1 MLMRRQFVLTLIL
14 MPITFGIWYAAG
26 TLFAA
31 PAVWLCD
38 LFLSLAYP
46 GVVEAAALQG
56 ADMIVSSEFGEL
68 NGQITTAANAGN
80 RIALE
85 INARLVSYSIA
96 FYAALLMASNL
107 EEGMF
112 KFCVGLFGLW
122 VIMAFGLASI
132 VGKELLLIIGAP
144 FLAAPGIP
152 PADVIALT
160 YQFNVLLMP
169 TLAPV
174 CLWFWQLRGSP
185 LWEALAAD
193 IKRASSAGASLPR

>member
-38 LFLSLAYP
+38 FFLSLAYP
-46 GVVEAAALQG
+46 SVVEAAALQG

-107 EEGMF
+107 EEGVF
-112 KFCVGLFGLW
+112 KFCVGLFWLW

-132 VGKELLLIIGAP
+132 VGKELLLIVGAP
-144 FLAAPGIP
+144 FLAAPGVP
-152 PADVIALT
+152 PADVLALT

>member
-31 PAVWLCD
+31 PAVWLTNFV
-38 LFLSLAYP
+38 LTIAYP
-46 GVVEAAALQG
+46 SIVEVAGLQGVEMMVRTQFGEDGGVIMAAAK
-56 ADMIVSSEFGEL
+56 
-68 NGQITTAANAGN
+68 AGN
-80 RIALE
+80 QIALE
-85 INARLVSYSIA
+85 INTRLVSYSIA

-107 EEGMF
+107 KDAMY
-112 KFCVGLFGLW
+112 KFCIGLFWLSL
-122 VIMAFGLASI
+122 IMAFGLASI
-132 VGKELLLIIGAP
+132 LGKDLLLMIGAP
-144 FLAAPGIP
+144 FLDAPGVP
-152 PADVIALT
+152 PADLIALT

-193 IKRASSAGASLPR
+193 IRRASVRV

>member
-1 MLMRRQFVLTLIL
+1 MLMRRQFVLTVTL

-38 LFLSLAYP
+38 FLLSSAYP
-46 GVVEAAALQG
+46 NIVEAVGLQG
-56 ADMIVSSEFGEL
+56 VEALVRTQFGED
-68 NGQITTAANAGN
+68 GGVIMAAADAGN
-80 RIALE
+80 QIALE
-85 INARLVSYSIA
+85 INTRLVSYSIA

-107 EEGMF
+107 KDAIY
-112 KFCVGLFGLW
+112 KFCIGLFWLW
-122 VIMAFGLASI
+122 LIMAFGLASI
-132 VGKELLLIIGAP
+132 LGKDLLLMVGAP
-144 FLAAPGIP
+144 FLNAPGVP
-152 PADVIALT
+152 PADLIALT

-185 LWEALAAD
+185 LWEALAND
-193 IKRASSAGASLPR
+193 IKRASARS

>member
-14 MPITFGIWYAAG
+14 MPITFGVWYAAG

-38 LFLSLAYP
+38 FLLSSAYP
-46 GVVEAAALQG
+46 NIVEAVGLRGVEVLVRTQ
-56 ADMIVSSEFGEL
+56 FGEH
-68 NGQITTAANAGN
+68 GGVIMAAADAGN

-85 INARLVSYSIA
+85 INTRLVSYSIA

-107 EEGMF
+107 KDATY
-112 KFCVGLFGLW
+112 KFCIGLFWLW
-122 VIMAFGLASI
+122 LIMAFGLASI
-132 VGKELLLIIGAP
+132 LGKDLLLMVGAT
-144 FLAAPGIP
+144 FLNVPGVP
-152 PADVIALT
+152 PADLIALT

-169 TLAPV
+169 TLAPI

-185 LWEALAAD
+185 LWEALAND
-193 IKRASSAGASLPR
+193 IKRASARA

>member
-26 TLFAA
+26 PLFSA

-38 LFLSLAYP
+38 MLMGMAYP
-46 GVVEAAALQG
+46 GVLDSAGLRGIDMVALIQFGVVEG
-56 ADMIVSSEFGEL
+56 NIV
-68 NGQITTAANAGN
+68 TAQAAGN
-80 RIALE
+80 QIELE
-85 INARLVSYSIA
+85 VNTRLVSYSIA

-107 EEGMF
+107 KDALF
-112 KFCVGLFGLW
+112 KFCIGLFLLW
-122 VIMAFGLASI
+122 LLMAFGLASI
-132 VGKELLLIIGAP
+132 MGKDLLVMVGAP
-144 FLAAPGIP
+144 FLESAGVP
-152 PADVIALT
+152 PADLIALT

-185 LWEALAAD
+185 LWEALAED
-193 IKRASSAGASLPR
+193 IRRASAQA

>member
-38 LFLSLAYP
+38 FLLSSVYP
-46 GVVEAAALQG
+46 NIVEAAGLQE
-56 ADMIVSSEFGEL
+56 AAMMVRTQFGED
-68 NGQITTAANAGN
+68 GGVIMAAADAGN
-80 RIALE
+80 QIALE
-85 INARLVSYSIA
+85 INTRLVSYSIA

-107 EEGMF
+107 KDAMY
-112 KFCVGLFGLW
+112 KFCIGLFWLW

-132 VGKELLLIIGAP
+132 AGKDLLLMVGAP
-144 FLAAPGIP
+144 FLNAARVP
-152 PADVIALT
+152 PADLIALT

-185 LWEALAAD
+185 LWDALASD
-193 IKRASSAGASLPR
+193 IKRASARA

>member
-31 PAVWLCD
+31 PGVWLCD
-38 LFLSLAYP
+38 FLLSAAYP
-46 GVVEAAALQG
+46 DIVETARLQG
-56 ADMIVSSEFGEL
+56 ADMRVLTQFGED
-68 NGQITTAANAGN
+68 GGVIMPAADAGN
-80 RIALE
+80 QIALE
-85 INARLVSYSIA
+85 MNTRLVSYSIA

-107 EEGMF
+107 KDATY
-112 KFCVGLFGLW
+112 KFCIGLFWLW
-122 VIMAFGLASI
+122 LIMAFGLASI
-132 VGKELLLIIGAP
+132 LGKDLLLMVGAP
-144 FLAAPGIP
+144 FLSAPGVP
-152 PADVIALT
+152 PADLIALT

-185 LWEALAAD
+185 LWEALAND
-193 IKRASSAGASLPR
+193 IKRASARA

>member
-26 TLFAA
+26 ALFAA

-38 LFLSLAYP
+38 VFLSNVYP
-46 GVVEAAALQG
+46 GIVAAGGLQGVEMSVVTQFGETGGQILPAKEAGNQIALQ
-56 ADMIVSSEFGEL
+56 
-68 NGQITTAANAGN
+68 
-80 RIALE
+80 
-85 INARLVSYSIA
+85 INTRLVSYSIA
-96 FYAALLMASNL
+96 FYAALLLASHL
-107 EEGMF
+107 QDGLY
-112 KFCVGLFGLW
+112 KFCVGLFWLW

-132 VGKELLLIIGAP
+132 VGKDLLLMVGSP
-144 FLAAPGIP
+144 VLNTSGVP
-152 PADVIALT
+152 PADFLALT

-185 LWEALAAD
+185 LWEALAED
-193 IKRASSAGASLPR
+193 IRRASAKA

>member
-14 MPITFGIWYAAG
+14 LPITFGIWYAAG

-38 LFLSLAYP
+38 FFLSNVYSESVDTAGLQ
-46 GVVEAAALQG
+46 GVEMTVRMQFGENEGQFLPATQAGNQIALQT
-56 ADMIVSSEFGEL
+56 
-68 NGQITTAANAGN
+68 NT
-80 RIALE
+80 
-85 INARLVSYSIA
+85 RLVSYSIA
-96 FYAALLMASNL
+96 FYAALLLASNL
-107 EEGMF
+107 QDGIY
-112 KFCVGLFGLW
+112 KFCVGLFWLW

-132 VGKELLLIIGAP
+132 VGKDLLLMVGGP
-144 FLAAPGIP
+144 FLNSPWVPPG
-152 PADVIALT
+152 DFLALT

-185 LWEALAAD
+185 LWEALAED
-193 IKRASSAGASLPR
+193 IRRASASAKT